1 MGTNISFIPRKVTTY
16 VYLLDYLDVSYCTPE
31 AGKEYVCLFLNDTTG
46 DWSRAGVT
54 TLGFDK
60 KTNITKCSSN
70 HLTSFTVLQVSQPLD
85 VTPADIKKIIGSVLA
100 TFYCVSPSSL
110 SSSR

>member
-1 MGTNISFIPRKVTTY
+1 MFPTVP
-16 VYLLDYLDVSYCTPE
+16 PE

-60 KTNITKCSSN
+60 NTNITRCTSN

-85 VTPADIKKIIGSVLA
+85 VTPADIKKIIGSVFSYFLLCLS
-100 TFYCVSPSSL
+100 FLSL
-110 SSSR
+110 LVTLMLYIVAGRDF